1 MLTGDVVESGMAARL
16 RWAIT
21 RAVEIVLAVSGLS
34 YSILFD
40 ESPTVEAWFL
50 FGWGTLAAT
59 YLVIGWVRVRR
70 QRHRDVPVPRRTGGL
85 RRFSIFF
92 TVAASLTGFGAALAV
107 IANKDGGQDG
117 NEVGSLVTGLGVVV
131 VICAW
136 LLLHVGYARFYAQWT
151 DLRFPGTPEPQL
163 VDFLY
168 FSFTVGVSFAS
179 SDVEVRSRPLRWSV
193 MVHSVVS
200 FLYNAAVLAVA
211 VGIITGK

>member
-1 MLTGDVVESGMAARL
+1 MAARL

-40 ESPTVEAWFL
+40 ETQTTEAWFL
-50 FGWGTLAAT
+50 FGWGALAAT
-59 YLVIGWVRVRR
+59 YLFIGWIRVRR
-70 QRHRDVPVPRRTGGL
+70 QRTEDVPVPERTPGV

-92 TVAASLTGFGAALAV
+92 TVAASVTGLGAALAV
-107 IANKDGGQDG
+107 IANKDSG
-117 NEVGSLVTGLGVVV
+117 EVGTVVTGLGVVV

-163 VDFLY
+163 ADFLY
-168 FSFTVGVSFAS
+168 FSFTVGVSFAAN
-179 SDVEVRSRPLRWSV
+179 DVEVRSRPLRWSV

-211 VGIITGK
+211 VGIITGR